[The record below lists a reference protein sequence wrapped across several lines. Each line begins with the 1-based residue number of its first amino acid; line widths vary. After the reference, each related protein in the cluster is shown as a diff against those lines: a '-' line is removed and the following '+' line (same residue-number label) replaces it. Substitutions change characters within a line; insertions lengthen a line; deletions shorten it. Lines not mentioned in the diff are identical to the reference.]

1 MAKEPVM
8 RLLAIVL
15 LLTGCP
21 DNGVSPREGCE
32 RGVEA
37 ECDRLYA
44 CFTSAELAA
53 ARWPASQAACIT
65 KLEQDRG
72 CAAATL
78 DTACKGN
85 GVYHADT
92 AAECVDQIGG
102 LACSQLRDPNLDL
115 TLDAPACSQVC
126 RVE

>member
-1 MAKEPVM
+1 M
-8 RLLAIVL
+8 RLLVIAL

-32 RGVEA
+32 RGANVEC
-37 ECDRLYA
+37 ERLYA

-53 ARWPASQAACIT
+53 AGWSASEAACIT
-65 KLEQDRG
+65 KLQQDRG

-92 AAECVDQIGG
+92 AAECVDEIGG
-102 LACSQLRDPNLDL
+102 LECSQLRDPTLDL
-115 TLDAPACSQVC
+115 ELAAPACGRVC

>member
-1 MAKEPVM
+1 M
-8 RLLAIVL
+8 RLWMIVL

-21 DNGVSPREGCE
+21 DPGVSPREGCE
-32 RGVEA
+32 RAA
-37 ECDRLYA
+37 ETECERLYA
-44 CFTSAELAA
+44 CFTSAELATA
-53 ARWPASQAACIT
+53 GWPASQAACIT

-85 GVYHADT
+85 GVYHADD
-92 AAECVDQIGG
+92 AAECIDQIGG
-102 LACSQLRDPNLDL
+102 LACSQLRDPALDF
-115 TLDAPACSQVC
+115 TRVAPACGRVC